1 MLSKRSKDMDI
12 KKKFIEIHY
21 CFKSEKQK
29 HEIFELRLDSQTL
42 EMVNKSSEDLPAWT
56 RLDFHQCPHCPLN
69 THSHPYCPVALSLV
83 DVVKR
88 FDNVL
93 SYDQIDLEVI
103 TAERRVSQHTTVQK
117 GISSLLGLLF
127 PTSGCPRTAFFRPM
141 VRFHLPMATQQDT
154 IFRATG
160 MYMLAQYFLRKE
172 GRRGDFEL
180 HGLTQIYNNLHL
192 LNIKIAE
199 RLRSAAQTDS
209 SINAISSLD
218 VFTYTLTFS
227 IEDQLEEIR
236 HLFTPYF
243 SDSYRHI
250 IKASDELNGSAK
262 NKKDT

>member
-1 MLSKRSKDMDI
+1 MDI
-12 KKKFIEIHY
+12 IEIRY
-21 CFKSEKQK
+21 CFKLDKQK
-29 HEIFELRLDSQTL
+29 HEIIELRLDSHTL

-69 THSHPYCPVALSLV
+69 IHSHPDCPVALSLV
-83 DVVKR
+83 DVLKR

-93 SYDQIDLEVI
+93 SHDQIDLEVI
-103 TAERRVSQHTTVQK
+103 TAERHVSQHTTVQK

-127 PTSGCPRTAFFRPM
+127 PTSGCPHTAFFRPM
-141 VRFHLPMATQQDT
+141 VRFHLPMATQDDT

-209 SINAISSLD
+209 SINAIILLD
-218 VFTYTLTFS
+218 VFTYALTYV

-236 HLFTPYF
+236 YLFTPYF

-250 IKASDELNGSAK
+250 IEAIDELTESTK
-262 NKKDT
+262 SKKDT

>member
-1 MLSKRSKDMDI
+1 MDI
-12 KKKFIEIHY
+12 IEIRY
-21 CFKSEKQK
+21 CFKLDKQK
-29 HEIFELRLDSQTL
+29 HEIIDLRIDSHTL
-42 EMVNKSSEDLPAWT
+42 EMVNKSFEDLPTWT

-69 THSHPYCPVALSLV
+69 THSHPNCPVALSLV

-103 TAERRVSQHTTVQK
+103 TAERRVSQHTTAQK

-127 PTSGCPRTAFFRPM
+127 PTSGCPHTAFFRPM
-141 VRFHLPMATQQDT
+141 VRFHLPMATQDDT

-172 GRRGDFEL
+172 GQRDDFEL
-180 HGLTQIYNNLHL
+180 HGLKQIYNNLHL

-199 RLRSAAQTDS
+199 RLRSAAKTDS
-209 SINAISSLD
+209 SINAIILLD
-218 VFTYTLTFS
+218 VFTYALTYV

-236 HLFTPYF
+236 HLFIPYF

-250 IKASDELNGSAK
+250 IEGIDELTESTK
-262 NKKDT
+262 SKKDT

>member
-1 MLSKRSKDMDI
+1 MDI
-12 KKKFIEIHY
+12 IEIRY
-21 CFKSEKQK
+21 CFKLDKQK
-29 HEIFELRLDSQTL
+29 HEIIDLRIDSHTL
-42 EMVNKSSEDLPAWT
+42 EMIRTSSEDLPAWT

-69 THSHPYCPVALSLV
+69 THSHPHCPVALSLI

-93 SYDQIDLEVI
+93 SYDQIELEVI
-103 TAERRVSQHTTVQK
+103 TAERRVSQHTTAQK

-172 GRRGDFEL
+172 GQKDDFEL
-180 HGLTQIYNNLHL
+180 HGLTQIYNNIHL

-209 SINAISSLD
+209 SINAICSLD
-218 VFTYTLTFS
+218 AFTYAFTS
-227 IEDQLEEIR
+227 VIEDQLEEIR

-243 SDSYRHI
+243 SESYRYSI
-250 IKASDELNGSAK
+250 ETIDELDKSAK
-262 NKKDT
+262 SKKDV

>member
-1 MLSKRSKDMDI
+1 MDI
-12 KKKFIEIHY
+12 IEIRY
-21 CFKSEKQK
+21 CFKLDKQT
-29 HEIFELRLDSQTL
+29 HETIDMRINSQTL
-42 EMVNKSSEDLPAWT
+42 EMVKKSSKNLPEWT

-69 THSHPYCPVALSLV
+69 THSHPDCPVALSLV

-103 TAERRVSQHTTVQK
+103 TAERHVSQHTTAQK

-127 PTSGCPRTAFFRPM
+127 PTSGCPHTAFFRPM
-141 VRFHLPMATQQDT
+141 VRFHLPMATPEDT

-172 GRRGDFEL
+172 GQRSDFEF

-192 LNIKIAE
+192 LNINIAK
-199 RLRSAAQTDS
+199 RLRSAAKTDS

-218 VFTYTLTFS
+218 AFTYTLTFV

-250 IKASDELNGSAK
+250 IEAIDELNESGK
-262 NKKDT
+262 NEKDT